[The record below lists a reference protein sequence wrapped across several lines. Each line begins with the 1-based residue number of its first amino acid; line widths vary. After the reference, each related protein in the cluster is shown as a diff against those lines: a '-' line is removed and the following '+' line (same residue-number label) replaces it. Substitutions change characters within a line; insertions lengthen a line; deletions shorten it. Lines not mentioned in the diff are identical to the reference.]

1 MKKFSALLLVICV
14 CFIPLKAYC
23 GPLEDSFAA
32 AQKAYKENKLDIAVQ
47 EFAKVVNI
55 LIKNK
60 QYPQARLILGNIA
73 VIKIKQE
80 KYAEAVSEYQKAL
93 KLPGKIVD
101 DFQVKAWQ
109 NMAVCHH
116 HLNEFALKAD
126 NLEKLI
132 KKAEVKKDSNLY
144 DLYAQLGDAY
154 KNLEIYSKA
163 AAAYERAAKLLPA
176 EKTDVLNK
184 IYTGWALCAG
194 NLGDFKKAETLLTAV
209 ISSEKAEPITKAESS
224 SNLGILKWEQGNY
237 GDAVKLLSQ
246 SLEIEKAS
254 MLRRNE
260 GVDSNNYGLV
270 LKSVG
275 KHDKALEYF
284 NTAINIAR
292 EQGNIRD
299 EAIALSNIALVSRIL
314 GDFVKAKQ
322 DYLKALELYKQ
333 IEFKEGQASTLMGLG
348 KIYEVSE
355 NNFNLALDHY
365 RQANAIYEE
374 LQMPR
379 GIAESLNQMGRV
391 LRKAAAPQRATRDLV
406 FDDEEITLP
415 VVEPAAALQESVAS
429 YGKAL
434 EIAKQLGTKE
444 LIWSAYQGL
453 GFALNEEGK
462 KAEALDHYEKA
473 ISLVITMRGSKAEAE
488 LLGEYIKDK
497 KELFTEA
504 MEICTA
510 LFKETGKSEYMVRA
524 MELDEILRNE
534 IIKANTQVA
543 DLNYAE
549 KDKQALYSSLLSV
562 SAQKDKVN
570 ANASMP
576 FPASS
581 ATPEQKQKAE
591 LQKQESEQS
600 QKQAKILEAKYNE
613 LLTEWKKRYPA
624 DVALFDSNAKIDT
637 KAVQAVLA
645 DNELVLNYISLPDS
659 LVIVSIA
666 KEFVRIYMEPV
677 SAKEID
683 KKIKTDFLYNI
694 IEKDGRSLSRGLD
707 ATAEQA
713 TISRVMPLLQEMY
726 GILIKPV
733 EKDIANKDRL
743 IIVSSGFLASFPFAA
758 LTADISDPLQ
768 AEFLIEKKEIVYS
781 RLSFF
786 SHKQHTQDILSDIT
800 LLAAG
805 NPRNTKVDILAD
817 LEGAENEVKTVSA
830 MNGMIF
836 QPNDVKYRE
845 EATET
850 WFKNSLRDN
859 KYKLLYFATH
869 GMPFSDTYANFKQY
883 DKAKDGSKGKERFR
897 PSIEFMRKSLIG
909 ISPLNGYLYMA
920 VSDEDD
926 GLLTV
931 KEITEMPD
939 SYFSDAQLVVLSA
952 CNTGV
957 TFIPKALKNDEM
969 INEFNSETIQK
980 EMVKLGWTPGV
991 DQISFVDT
999 FMRKGIKYSYGTLWF
1014 ADDAASSYLLKSLGS
1029 RLVGSTVSSAYT
1041 ECIREYL
1048 KLAKQGEPVLG
1059 EGYTTVAQH
1068 PYFWACGAIFGN

>member
-1 MKKFSALLLVICV
+1 MNKLSALLLVICF

-32 AQKAYKENKLDIAVQ
+32 AQKAYKENNLDLAAQ
-47 EFAKVVNI
+47 EFKKVVSI

-60 QYPQARLILGNIA
+60 QYPQARLILGNVA

-80 KYAEAVSEYQKAL
+80 KYAEAVSMYQEAL
-93 KLPGKIVD
+93 KLPGNIAE

-132 KKAEVKKDSNLY
+132 KKADAKKDPNLY

-154 KNLEIYSKA
+154 KDLEIYSKA
-163 AAAYERAAKLLPA
+163 AGAYEKASKLLPA
-176 EKTDVLNK
+176 EKTDVQNK

-194 NLGDFKKAETLLTAV
+194 NLGDFATAESLLATV
-209 ISSEKAEPITKAESS
+209 MNSEKIEPITKAESS

-237 GDAVKLLSQ
+237 GEAIKLLSQ

-292 EQGNIRD
+292 EQGNVRD

-314 GDFVKAKQ
+314 GNFAKAKQ

-333 IEFKEGQASTLMGLG
+333 IGFKEGQASTLMGLG

-355 NNFNLALDHY
+355 NNYNLALDHY

-379 GIAESLNQMGRV
+379 GIAESLNQIGRA
-391 LRKAAAPQRATRDLV
+391 LRKAAAPQRATRDLI
-406 FDDEEITLP
+406 FDDDEITLP
-415 VVEPAAALQESVAS
+415 AVEPAAALQESVAS
-429 YGKAL
+429 YSKAL

-473 ISLVITMRGSKAEAE
+473 ISLVTAMRGSKADAE

-497 KELFTEA
+497 KDLFTEA

-510 LFKETGKSEYMVRA
+510 LFKETGKTEYMVRA

-534 IIKANTQVA
+534 IIKANAQVA
-543 DLNYAE
+543 DLTYAE
-549 KDKQALYSSLLSV
+549 KDKQDLYSSLLSV
-562 SAQKDKVN
+562 SAQKDKAN
-570 ANASMP
+570 ANVGMP
-576 FPASS
+576 LPSSS

-591 LQKQESEQS
+591 LQKQEAEQS
-600 QKQAKILEAKYNE
+600 RKQTKILEAKYNE
-613 LLTEWKKRYPA
+613 LLAEWKKRYPA
-624 DVALFDSNAKIDT
+624 DVALFDSNSKIDT
-637 KAVQAVLA
+637 KAVQAVLT
-645 DNELVLNYISLPDS
+645 DNELVLNYISLPDN

-694 IEKDGRSLSRGLD
+694 MEKDGRKL
-707 ATAEQA
+707 TACTVNEQEA
-713 TISRVMPLLQEMY
+713 FQRVLPILHDMY
-726 GILIKPV
+726 NILIKPV
-733 EKDIANKDRL
+733 EADVTQKERL

-758 LTADISDPLQ
+758 LASDISDPLQ
-768 AEFLIEKKEIVYS
+768 TEFLIEKKDIVNS

-786 SHKQHTQDILSDIT
+786 NHKQHTQTVLSDIN

-805 NPRNTKVDILAD
+805 NPRNNSVTVLPN
-817 LEGAENEVKTVSA
+817 LNGAENEVKTISQLEGINTA
-830 MNGMIF
+830 QSN
-836 QPNDVKYRE
+836 VKYQA

-850 WFKNSLRDN
+850 WLKNSLEN
-859 KYKLLYFATH
+859 QKYNIIYFATH
-869 GMPFSDTYANFKQY
+869 GMPFSDTYALYKNY
-883 DKAKDGSKGKERFR
+883 DKAKEGSKAKERFK
-897 PSIEFMRKSLIG
+897 PSIEFMRRNLNG

-920 VSDEDD
+920 VSDKDD

-931 KEITEMPD
+931 KELTELPD
-939 SYFSDAQLVVLSA
+939 SYFSDTQLVVLSA

-957 TFIPKALKNDEM
+957 TFVPKALENDEM
-969 INEFNSETIQK
+969 VNEFNSETIQK
-980 EMVKLGWTPGV
+980 EMIKLGWTPGV

-999 FMRKGIKYSYGTLWF
+999 FMRKGSKYSFGTLWF
-1014 ADDAASSYLLKSLGS
+1014 ADDYSTSYILKSLMKNIKN
-1029 RLVGSTVSSAYT
+1029 STAPTAYNET
-1041 ECIREYL
+1041 IREYL
-1048 KLAKQGEPVLG
+1048 KLSKQGKLDLG
-1059 EGYTTVAQH
+1059 DGYPTIPQH
-1068 PYFWACGAIFGN
+1068 PYFWACGALFGN